1 MVTLVWFLIVFYFLF
16 YLLLQVPAVVICLRI
31 FTLKLFPQFSRLTYS
46 SLFVLQQSIYPGVTL
61 SQILSSAQIPA
72 KYEFLEFN
80 NVMRVSSW
88 CLDCS
93 SIAFASL
100 VLFCLFVFFCFVF
113 FYSAVLLCSTLLC
126 FTVLHVCGAVLCC
139 TVLCCVVWCRAVA
152 CAQLFT
158 PLIGF

>member
-1 MVTLVWFLIVFYFLF
+1 MVTLVWFLIVFNFLF

-46 SLFVLQQSIYPGVTL
+46 SLFILQQSIYPGVTL

-100 VLFCLFVFFCFVF
+100 VLFCLFGFFCFVF
-113 FYSAVLLCSTLLC
+113 FYSAVLCCAAHCCVLLC
-126 FTVLHVCGAVLCC
+126 YMFVVLCC
-139 TVLCCVVWCRAVA
+139 AVLCCVVWCRAVA